1 MGDLYDT
8 DVLEWSEQ
16 QAGLLRRHAAGEK
29 LNERPDW
36 DNIIEEIESVGRE
49 QLHSVEGLLL
59 QAMLHELKAQAWPL
73 SQEVEKWRAEA
84 KLFRSQASLRFAP
97 SMRQKLDLDRLYAK
111 ALRAMPDTMHGRRPG
126 PVPQSCPWALPRLLE
141 DAGEP

>member
-16 QAGLLRRHAAGEK
+16 QARLLRLHAGGEK
-29 LNERPDW
+29 LNEAPDW

-59 QAMLHELKAQAWPL
+59 QAMLHELKAQAWPGA
-73 SQEVEKWRAEA
+73 QDAEKWRGDA
-84 KLFRSQASLRFAP
+84 KVFRSEASLRFVP
-97 SMRQKLDLDRLYAK
+97 SMRRKLDLDRLYAK
-111 ALRAMPDTMHGRRPG
+111 ALRAMPDFIGGQPPG
-126 PVPQSCPWALPRLLE
+126 PVAEACPWSLGSLME
-141 DAGEP
+141 DADEP